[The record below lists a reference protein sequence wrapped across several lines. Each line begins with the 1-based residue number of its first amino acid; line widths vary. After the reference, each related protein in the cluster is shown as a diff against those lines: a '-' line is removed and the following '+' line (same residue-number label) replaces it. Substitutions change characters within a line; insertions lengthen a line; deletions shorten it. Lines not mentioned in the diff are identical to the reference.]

1 MVVEV
6 PSLRANPDEAC
17 ASCHK
22 EIYERY
28 ERTLMVS
35 KRWDHV
41 RHKAMDKFP
50 QNGFPTLK
58 ATLIALLALLNLG
71 FSQEPSLALKRAD
84 AAYHAGQAAL
94 AQKDLS
100 AAQTDFELVVQL
112 APQAEQGHSAL
123 GAVLVNRG
131 HVREGIRELER
142 ALAIKSNDNTAQMNL
157 AIAYGQIGSFEKAI
171 VLFSKLEA
179 DLRLQKHTLPSY
191 VLAGYARSLAANMQ
205 IALAVTKMKAAV
217 ATDSQNAELHDEL
230 GSLYAQQ
237 KDWNH
242 AQEEFA
248 TAIDLNPNLAAAH
261 LHLGLA
267 MQAQG
272 EGKAM
277 SEMMEAVRLAPQN
290 ATIALEL
297 GKAIAADGKDEQA
310 IPIFERVLE
319 LEPGSIP
326 ASYQLALALQ
336 RSNHVKEAIVLL
348 KKVITAEPNNA
359 EAMTNL
365 GMALCQAQ
373 QAKDAVPIL
382 QRSISL
388 VPESVTAHQNLA
400 AAYVQLSQFSDAVV
414 ELHQALKLAPDAPQL
429 HYDLGLALKMQD
441 DAAGAIPELETAQR
455 LDPSAAEAP
464 YLLGVLYMQTGR
476 YEDAAREMNLS
487 LKLRPEN
494 GDGWA
499 SLGSVYNNL
508 NKLPEATVALREAI
522 RQLPGQPDPHLTLA
536 TVLTKQNQPGEAAAE
551 RKKAAELM
559 RGNMNRQRA
568 EVATNAGNSALRSGD
583 VEGSI
588 TQFHDALSYDQNYM
602 EAHLGLAAALEKQGK
617 TAEAATERQKAEALK
632 TTGNP

>member
-1 MVVEV
+1 
-6 PSLRANPDEAC
+6 
-17 ASCHK
+17 
-22 EIYERY
+22 
-28 ERTLMVS
+28 
-35 KRWDHV
+35 
-41 RHKAMDKFP
+41 MDKLL
-50 QNGFPTLK
+50 QNGLSVLT
-58 ATLIALLALLNLG
+58 AALIAPIALSPHG
-71 FSQEPSLALKRAD
+71 FSQEPSAALRRAD
-84 AAYHAGQAAL
+84 AAYRAGQAAL

-100 AAQTDFELVVQL
+100 AAQADFEQVVQL

-131 HVREGIRELER
+131 YVKEGIRELER
-142 ALAIKSNDNTAQMNL
+142 ALAIKSTDSTAQINL
-157 AIAYGQIGSFEKAI
+157 AIAYEQIGASEKAI

-179 DLRLQKHTLPSY
+179 DSRLQKHALPSY
-191 VLAGYARSLAANMQ
+191 VMEGYARSLAANRQ
-205 IALAVTKMKAAV
+205 FGPAITKMKAAL
-217 ATDSQNAELHDEL
+217 ATNSQNAELHDEL

-242 AQEEFA
+242 AQEEFT
-248 TAIDLNPNLAAAH
+248 TAIHLNPDLAAAH

-267 MQAQG
+267 MRARG
-272 EGKAM
+272 EGDAM
-277 SEMMEAVRLAPQN
+277 PEMMEASRLAPAN

-297 GKAIAADGKDEQA
+297 GKALVADGKDEQA
-310 IPIFERVLE
+310 IPVFEHVLQQ
-319 LEPGSIP
+319 EPESVQ

-336 RSNHVKEAIVLL
+336 RSNKVPEAIALL
-348 KKVITAEPNNA
+348 KKVVAAEPSNA

-365 GMALCQAQ
+365 GMALSQAQ
-373 QAKDAVPIL
+373 QAKDAVPVL
-382 QRSISL
+382 QRAISIA
-388 VPESVTAHQNLA
+388 PESVTAHQNLA
-400 AAYVQLSQFSDAVV
+400 AAYVQLSQFGDAVA
-414 ELHQALKLAPDAPQL
+414 ELHQALRLAPDAPQL

-441 DAAGAIPELETAQR
+441 DLAGAMPELETAQR

-464 YLLGVLYMQTGR
+464 YLLGVLYMQSGR
-476 YEDAAREMNLS
+476 YEDAAREMNIS

-499 SLGSVYNNL
+499 ALGSVYDKL
-508 NKLPEATVALREAI
+508 NKLPEATMALREAI

-536 TVLTKQNQPGEAAAE
+536 AVLTKQNQAGEAAAE

-583 VEGSI
+583 VEGAS
-588 TQFHDALSYDQNYM
+588 TQFHDALSYDPNYV

-617 TAEAATERQKAEALK
+617 SAEAAEERQKAEALK